1 MSRAAKGEGSI
12 YKTDKGWRGA
22 ITVNGKKK
30 YFSAPTKAEASA
42 KRRAL
47 ILQRD
52 TGELSTGRSMTVAEW
67 VKRWH
72 ALTESSHTPATH
84 ASYRTII
91 EKQIIPG
98 IGKKR
103 LDKLKIDDLDTFYK
117 ELEDKGYSGSVRHQA
132 HSILRVSLKH
142 ALWRGHVG
150 RNVAAM
156 VEPPRLEKTKAKAL
170 SNADVSALYRAL
182 VGDRFRARW
191 HLSLDFGLRPGEA
204 IALEWKHVDFEKSTL
219 RVEQQIIQI
228 RGKGAQLIA
237 STKTSAGGRTLALPE
252 YMIEMLGATR
262 KQQLLDMAERGD
274 EWKMWP
280 DDGEPHAFCF
290 TRADGAVL
298 RPRYD
303 SDQWKLLLERAG
315 LPHTRRYTT
324 RHTAA
329 SAAIADGADIPAVS
343 EMMGHSNPNV
353 TLSIYT
359 HAIEERKVAL
369 ADQAAARFAARN
381 GAL

>member
-1 MSRAAKGEGSI
+1 MARTAKGEGSI
-12 YKTDKGWRGA
+12 YRTDKGWRGA
-22 ITVNGKKK
+22 ITVNGKRK
-30 YFSAPTKAEASA
+30 YFSAATKSEASA

-52 TGELSTGRSMTVAEW
+52 TGELSTGRTMTVAEW

-72 ALTESSHTPATH
+72 ELTESTHTPATH

-91 EKQIIPG
+91 DRQIVPG

-103 LDKLKIDDLDTFYK
+103 LDKLTIDDLDVFYK
-117 ELEDKGYSGSVRHQA
+117 KLEDAGYSGSVRHQA
-132 HSILRVSLKH
+132 HSILRVALKH

-156 VEPPRLEKTKAKAL
+156 VEPPRLNKTKATAL
-170 SNADVSALYRAL
+170 SDADVTALYRAL
-182 VGDRFRARW
+182 VDDRFRARW

-204 IALEWKHVDFEKSTL
+204 IALEWKHVDFERSTL

-228 RGKGAQLIA
+228 RGKGAQLVE
-237 STKTSAGGRTLALPE
+237 STKTDAGGRTIALPA
-252 YMIEMLGATR
+252 YMMDMLKQTK
-262 KQQLLDMAERGD
+262 KQQLDDMVDRGD
-274 EWKMWP
+274 EWKGWEP
-280 DDGEPHAFCF
+280 DGRPHAFCF

-303 SDQWKLLLERAG
+303 SEQWKLLLERAG
-315 LPHTRRYTT
+315 LPHTRRYTS

-329 SAAIADGADIPAVS
+329 SAAISDGADIPAVA

-359 HAIEERKVAL
+359 HAIEERKITL
-369 ADQAAARFAARN
+369 AEQAASRFEARTRQN
-381 GAL
+381 